1 MSDDV
6 CRHKSTDSS
15 NRNTRQTTLTGKIL
29 PEEWEPQSCA
39 EDNSV
44 SEFPGKP
51 KRQKTQQIM
60 DRYMTTRSETI
71 SEPS

>member
-6 CRHKSTDSS
+6 PMHKPTASKD
-15 NRNTRQTTLTGKIL
+15 RNTRQTTLTGRIL
-29 PEEWEPQSCA
+29 PPEWEPQSCA

-44 SEFPGKP
+44 SDFPGKP
-51 KRQKTQQIM
+51 KRQKTQQLIA
-60 DRYMTTRSETI
+60 RYMTNHDEPT